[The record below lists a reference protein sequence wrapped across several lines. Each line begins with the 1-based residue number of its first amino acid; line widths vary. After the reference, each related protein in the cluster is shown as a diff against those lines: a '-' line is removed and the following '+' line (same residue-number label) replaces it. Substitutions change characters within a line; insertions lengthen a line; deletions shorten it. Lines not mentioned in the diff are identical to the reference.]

1 MKIHTR
7 LFHLL
12 AFLTVFLI
20 LLSCNFLSSIA
31 TGEPL
36 PSSPT
41 DPPVSLAT
49 PVASQ
54 PAAGICGE
62 AQGTVVTMT
71 INPDIPDPRCVV
83 VYPYQQ
89 LRVVNGRGETL
100 EISLG
105 PLTATLEPGAEY
117 TFELPFGQLL
127 LPGVHVLGVS
137 PCCGGEIWVKDSS

>member
-1 MKIHTR
+1 MKIHPR
-7 LFHLL
+7 LFNLS
-12 AFLTVFLI
+12 AFIAVFLTVM
-20 LLSCNFLSSIA
+20 SCNFLSSIA
-31 TGEPL
+31 TGEPS

-71 INPDIPDPRCVV
+71 IYPDIPDPRCVV
-83 VYPYQQ
+83 VRADQQ
-89 LRVVNGRGETL
+89 LRVVNRREETL

-105 PLTATLEPGAEY
+105 QLTATLEPGAEY
-117 TFELPFGQLL
+117 TFELPFGRLL

-137 PCCGGEIWVKDSS
+137 PCCGGEIWLKDGP